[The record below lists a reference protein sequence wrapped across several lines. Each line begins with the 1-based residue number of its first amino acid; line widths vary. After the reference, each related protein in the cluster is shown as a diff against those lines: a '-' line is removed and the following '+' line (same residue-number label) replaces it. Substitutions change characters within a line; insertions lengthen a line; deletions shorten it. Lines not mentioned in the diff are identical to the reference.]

1 MSRRHA
7 MRFAATSCT
16 AASLILVGLLG
27 SGTPAAA
34 AALAPVAAAAPAP
47 TPPPLTLTSDA
58 GPRPVLLVPG
68 QSTPWLVD
76 VVADVGELDSLL
88 GQLSATGPL
97 ARSDAI
103 TAEVES
109 CVRPWSG
116 GTCSSGARTVLPP
129 TALSALPTARA
140 ALEASAKPTPGTVHL
155 QIRLALASDASIDTA
170 SNTVTAVLRVDA
182 SGTITEAGGPA
193 TLPDTGTRIGDYGAL
208 AAGAVLGGILLARA
222 GAGLRRRR
230 RA

>member
-1 MSRRHA
+1 MSRRPA
-7 MRFAATSCT
+7 IRFAATSCT
-16 AASLILVGLLG
+16 AAAIILVGLLG

-34 AALAPVAAAAPAP
+34 SAPAP
-47 TPPPLTLTSDA
+47 TPPPLTLTSEA
-58 GPRPVLLVPG
+58 GPRPYLLVPG

-76 VVADVGELDSLL
+76 VVADVSELDSLL

-109 CVRPWSG
+109 CVRPWAG
-116 GTCSSGARTVLPP
+116 GTCSSGARIVLPA
-129 TALSALPTARA
+129 TALSALPAARA
-140 ALEASAKPTPGTVHL
+140 ALEASVKPTPGTVHL

-208 AAGAVLGGILLARA
+208 AGAAVLGGILLARV
-222 GAGLRRRR
+222 GARLRRRR
-230 RA
+230 RV

>member
-1 MSRRHA
+1 M
-7 MRFAATSCT
+7 
-16 AASLILVGLLG
+16 ILVGLLG
-27 SGTPAAA
+27 SGAPAAA
-34 AALAPVAAAAPAP
+34 AASAPAAAAAAPPAAAAPAP
-47 TPPPLTLTSDA
+47 TPQPLTLTSDA
-58 GPRPVLLVPG
+58 GPRPFLLVPG

-76 VVADVGELDSLL
+76 VVADVSELDSLL

-109 CVRPWSG
+109 CVRPWARG
-116 GTCSSGARTVLPP
+116 ICSSGARTVLPA
-129 TALSALPTARA
+129 TALSALPAARA

-170 SNTVTAVLRVDA
+170 RNTVTAVLRVDA
-182 SGTITEAGGPA
+182 SGTITEAGRPA
-193 TLPDTGTRIGDYGAL
+193 TLPDTGTRIGDYGVL

-222 GAGLRRRR
+222 GAALRRRR